1 MPIFSYTFR
10 DALGS
15 VQKGTADSDSEE
27 LLRKRFEEQGFTITE
42 VTMIKAKSPKTK
54 SPGKVKL
61 ANLSVWCRQFST
73 MVDAGVSLVRCLD
86 VLGHQTQDKKLQ
98 KIIKDLG
105 TRVEGG
111 EALSRAMQR
120 HPKAFSSLFIGL
132 IKACYN

>member
-61 ANLSVWCRQFST
+61 AEVFVSRLLNTGMLDWFAST
-73 MVDAGVSLVRCLD
+73 KAWVSKPALILNSNTSAP
-86 VLGHQTQDKKLQ
+86 L
-98 KIIKDLG
+98 KIFRL
-105 TRVEGG
+105 
-111 EALSRAMQR
+111 L
-120 HPKAFSSLFIGL
+120 
-132 IKACYN
+132 